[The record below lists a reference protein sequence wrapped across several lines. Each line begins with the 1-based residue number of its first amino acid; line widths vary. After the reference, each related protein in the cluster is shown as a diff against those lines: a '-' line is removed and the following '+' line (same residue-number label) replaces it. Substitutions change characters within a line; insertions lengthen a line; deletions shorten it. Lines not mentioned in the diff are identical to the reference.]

1 MKFAVVAGGLACI
14 TADMADDRKSEVGRT
29 PGGGRFAVLI
39 LLTGAAAIAFAPI
52 FVRLS
57 ELGPAATAFYR
68 LSLSLPVL
76 WLWMAATEGRIRPV
90 RGRAGAGDYGLLCLA
105 GLFFAADLAVWHWS
119 IALTSVANATL
130 LANLAPV
137 FVAFGGF
144 AFFGERFSR
153 LFLFGLAAAVGGAI
167 ILMSASAGLG
177 GRVVLGDALGVT
189 AAVFYAA
196 YIIAVGRLR
205 ARFSTAEIMAWSGAV
220 TTVALLPVALISGE
234 SLIAETAAG
243 WAILGALALLS
254 HAGGQSLIAY
264 SLAHL
269 PAAFTSVGLLAQP
282 VIAAVLAWIILGE
295 ALGPVQAAGAVVV
308 LFGIFL
314 ARQGSR

>member
-1 MKFAVVAGGLACI
+1 MPV
-14 TADMADDRKSEVGRT
+14 VGRW
-29 PGGGRFAVLI
+29 V
-39 LLTGAAAIAFAPI
+39 AAA
-52 FVRLS
+52 
-57 ELGPAATAFYR
+57 
-68 LSLSLPVL
+68 
-76 WLWMAATEGRIRPV
+76 EGRIRPA

-196 YIIAVGRLR
+196 YIIAAGRLR
-205 ARFSTAEIMAWSGAV
+205 ARCSTAALMAWSGA
-220 TTVALLPVALISGE
+220 APPGPLPPRPFVRA
-234 SLIAETAAG
+234 
-243 WAILGALALLS
+243 
-254 HAGGQSLIAY
+254 
-264 SLAHL
+264 
-269 PAAFTSVGLLAQP
+269 
-282 VIAAVLAWIILGE
+282 
-295 ALGPVQAAGAVVV
+295 
-308 LFGIFL
+308 
-314 ARQGSR
+314 